1 MAAEVLALRLEVAL
15 SVALLAVGA
24 VMALSSANVV
34 KRVAG
39 LLIAHLAAL
48 MALAS
53 LKLGGVVLMAALGVA
68 LAVLLLGV
76 ALLVRL
82 QEAYGAVETLDLDT
96 ADSQSEPLEPAA

>member
-1 MAAEVLALRLEVAL
+1 MAAELLAIRLELAL

-24 VMALSSANVV
+24 VMALSSANVA

-39 LLIAHLAAL
+39 LLIAHLAVL
-48 MALAS
+48 VALAA
-53 LKLGGVVLMAALGVA
+53 LKVGGAVLMAGLGVC

-82 QEAYGAVETLDLDT
+82 QEAYGAVETLELDA
-96 ADSQSEPLEPAA
+96 ADTQSEPLEPMA